1 MEGQKRIDSVI
12 QEMEVNIVKLTSYV
26 EGFKNEETAGTLTPD
41 RKKML
46 EEATKILGEE
56 KEKLVEAKR
65 EKEEAKKPRAKS
77 EEKKAPEP
85 VKNEKTAKPKAHK
98 KNEKF
103 DVFTPFTREE
113 ELATATVKQM
123 RDRKYD
129 ILSPEFRKVLDRET
143 AEKAVALEKKIAAKN
158 GAPIQQEAKEPV
170 GDKNAETA
178 EEKEEPGVAGA
189 EAKVDASSEQEPGDI
204 TEDEAKVDA
213 EQTGTGTTHVPGHG
227 KTYKQKEAQSGANT
241 KRGPEPEQEKKHA
254 DPIMEGFKRRV
265 NEINIRLQQIK
276 NELEHSQLSDAEV
289 KKLEKEKE
297 ALEAEYR
304 QLVIDIK
311 EYKENKKGTGGA
323 GGPKGPGRKAGAGPE
338 QKTEPE
344 NPFRV
349 TLDGLRSEYATK
361 YHNFYKERNKKM
373 GLMNKIRR
381 GMGMSISNEP
391 PIPQELI
398 DLKNQYEKSIFEYG
412 NDLYNK
418 ESVRLG
424 SQNLSPDQVKIELD
438 KYKSEV
444 IFKDLILDEEQ
455 KLANQKVEDLPMKEK
470 SALGSFFAWYN
481 KLPTWQKRALSI
493 GAVTGVGF
501 AAISMAGAGVAGA
514 SVWAGA
520 KILRATTG
528 ALVGE
533 GAAYA
538 VGKMATG
545 EINRAKESGIDSS
558 KNVLEN
564 LNWDENTF
572 NHAKNQYQQ
581 TLSEHAGRMNS
592 IKKKQMYT
600 KILAGGLTTF
610 ALNYEDAFIHKPSMH
625 DLFGKGAPVDE
636 AIKATTNTAETVTN
650 TAETATQAPATEVFN
665 VQVSSEGAIRTV
677 EDLKEKLA
685 TQFPNKSIAPA
696 NIQHILNTNATELSK
711 EWGLFNPDDASG
723 KESAT
728 MLKGSTV
735 TLDSKGNI
743 TLHNLGKGD
752 TILSGEGAKVY
763 GDQMFDSDH
772 NANNGGSTRLTEGGG
787 KVNINE
793 IPGEH
798 LTEGSVN
805 INEIPGE
812 NSVGDN
818 LSLEKEINNIP
829 QSVRDTIV
837 PGSATGASTDVVEN
851 IQNQGINLNGHSVEE
866 FNAERIAVLDK
877 SYSRWFSTSGAVAKS
892 AEWDHL
898 QNQSMDKLANPGYD
912 FANTRE
918 ERLIKH
924 LVKLASREGIDYG
937 GKTATQLVDA
947 LAIKNL
953 G

>member
-1 MEGQKRIDSVI
+1 MEAKKRIDPIKEMQGKIKGLSSYI
-12 QEMEVNIVKLTSYV
+12 ESFKEQEKIGKL
-26 EGFKNEETAGTLTPD
+26 NAAG
-41 RKKML
+41 KKML
-46 EEATKILGEE
+46 EEAVNMLA
-56 KEKLVEAKR
+56 V
-65 EKEEAKKPRAKS
+65 
-77 EEKKAPEP
+77 EEKKLEEYKQANTQAKQTKTKTEP
-85 VKNEKTAKPKAHK
+85 VINEKVVKPKAHK

-103 DVFTPFTREE
+103 DVFTPFTTEE

-143 AEKAVALEKKIAAKN
+143 AEKAEVLEKKIAAKN
-158 GAPIQQEAKEPV
+158 GAPAKQ
-170 GDKNAETA
+170 
-178 EEKEEPGVAGA
+178 EKEEQVEEKQASA
-189 EAKVDASSEQEPGDI
+189 TSEEEKVETEQSESEQETPIAGERRNEEEEPELEDILGGDEQTREARRQKVLSEQQKKKEKLSDLDKREQEEI
-204 TEDEAKVDA
+204 QDAENDKSLTPQKRNQLIKFIKGNYEKLRNAIHEEYPSTEDLKRTLDLLNESRETKNESSSNQENGNQEAGLSNI
-213 EQTGTGTTHVPGHG
+213 T
-227 KTYKQKEAQSGANT
+227 
-241 KRGPEPEQEKKHA
+241 PEPT
-254 DPIMEGFKRRV
+254 P
-265 NEINIRLQQIK
+265 
-276 NELEHSQLSDAEV
+276 
-289 KKLEKEKE
+289 
-297 ALEAEYR
+297 
-304 QLVIDIK
+304 
-311 EYKENKKGTGGA
+311 
-323 GGPKGPGRKAGAGPE
+323 
-338 QKTEPE
+338 EPE

-424 SQNLSPDQVKIELD
+424 SQNLSPDQIKIELD

-763 GDQMFDSDH
+763 GDEMFDSDH

-829 QSVRDTIV
+829 QSVRDAIV